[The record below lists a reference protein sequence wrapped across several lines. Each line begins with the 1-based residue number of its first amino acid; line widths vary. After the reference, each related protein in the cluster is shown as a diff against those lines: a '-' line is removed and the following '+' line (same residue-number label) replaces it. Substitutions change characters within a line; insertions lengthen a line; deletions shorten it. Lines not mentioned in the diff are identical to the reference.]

1 MDALADFAAAKCAVA
16 IRNAAA
22 HNALSH
28 ALIISGSGE
37 RSAAAHYAAAA
48 MQCTAEQGKPCCS
61 CVQCRKV
68 LSGIHPD
75 VIFVRD
81 KDHAE
86 ISIDIIRET
95 RKDAFIR
102 PNEGN
107 RKIYVFEDCS
117 ILNEKDQN
125 TLLKIVEEGPP
136 YAAFIFCVENVN
148 FLLQTIR
155 SRCVELK
162 TEADSKSECDLTEP
176 LAFCRTL
183 LQGTAARTERLCAW
197 EQLWPSKK
205 RGELAA
211 CLEQT
216 RVLLCDCLRASYGA
230 ILSPERQKVA
240 SALLDHLTKTQIL
253 GTINLL
259 EKYRNI
265 CSYNIG
271 TGLQLG
277 GLAVELEEIL

>member
-1 MDALADFAAAKCAVA
+1 MDAFAAFADTKSAAA
-16 IRNAAA
+16 IRAAA
-22 HNALSH
+22 ARNALSH
-28 ALIISGSGE
+28 ALIISGAGD
-37 RSAAAHYAAAA
+37 RATAARYAAAA
-48 MQCTAEQGKPCCS
+48 MQCTSDRNKPCCS

-68 LSGIHPD
+68 FGDIHPD

-81 KDHAE
+81 NAHAD
-86 ISIDIIRET
+86 ISVEVIRDM

-107 RKIYVFEDCS
+107 RKIYIFEDCTV
-117 ILNEKDQN
+117 LNEKGQN

-136 YAAFIFCVENVN
+136 YAAFLFCTENPN
-148 FLLQTIR
+148 ILLQTVR

-162 TEADSKSECDLTEP
+162 TAACEAEEPDLTEP

-183 LQGTAARTERLCAW
+183 LQNTAARTERLCAW
-197 EQLWPSKK
+197 EQLWPAKK
-205 RGELAA
+205 RSELAD

-216 RVLLCDCLRASYGA
+216 RILLSDALRSLYGA
-230 ILSPERQKVA
+230 ELAPERKKVA
-240 SALLDHLTKTQIL
+240 IALTSHLTKAQIL
-253 GTINLL
+253 GTIDLL
-259 EKYRNI
+259 QKYHDI